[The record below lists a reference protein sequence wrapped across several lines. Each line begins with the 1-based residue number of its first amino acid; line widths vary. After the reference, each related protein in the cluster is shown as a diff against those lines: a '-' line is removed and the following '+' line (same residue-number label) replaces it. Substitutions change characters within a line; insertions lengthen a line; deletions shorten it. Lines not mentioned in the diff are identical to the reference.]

1 MQITSGKCLY
11 ILWITMYYLLLYWN
25 SFSLNNYPHR
35 HVELSP
41 CWSNAHMSALHI
53 SLHPQLLVQ
62 HGCADLQLLQELVV
76 VTSTQW
82 RWPITNVPA
91 MAIWGDGVCGLSLK
105 QHFHTAAWQLLYPL
119 SHQPFVIADLINVAE
134 LWTVVEYAY
143 CFLQFSWHCIAQSK
157 LISMCC
163 HGTAKCVTLFETL
176 HSSLF
181 ALTQ

>member
-1 MQITSGKCLY
+1 MVKQC
-11 ILWITMYYLLLYWN
+11 
-25 SFSLNNYPHR
+25 
-35 HVELSP
+35 VEH
-41 CWSNAHMSALHI
+41 AHMGCTVYFSACTHN
-53 SLHPQLLVQ
+53 SSCNMDVQ
-62 HGCADLQLLQELVV
+62 ICSNTSWYSVCLQELVV
-76 VTSTQW
+76 VTSMQW

-91 MAIWGDGVCGLSLK
+91 MAIWGDGVCGLGLK
-105 QHFHTAAWQLLYPL
+105 QHFHTAARQLLYPL

>member
-1 MQITSGKCLY
+1 MCWTCTHACTAYFSACTHMCNMDVQICSNTSWC
-11 ILWITMYYLLLYWN
+11 
-25 SFSLNNYPHR
+25 S
-35 HVELSP
+35 V
-41 CWSNAHMSALHI
+41 C
-53 SLHPQLLVQ
+53 
-62 HGCADLQLLQELVV
+62 LQELVV

-91 MAIWGDGVCGLSLK
+91 MAIWGDGVCGLGLK
-105 QHFHTAAWQLLYPL
+105 QHFHTAVWQLLYPL

-181 ALTQ
+181 FLNPITD